1 MGKILV
7 LAEKPSVGRELAAV
21 LGCKK
26 KEKSAIIGDKYIV
39 TWALGHLVTLEDP
52 AHYSDAYKTWSMET
66 LPMLP
71 EKMALKVIPE
81 TKGQYSAVRTYLNS
95 KEVDEVIIATDAG
108 REGELVARWI
118 IEKANCKKPIKRLWI
133 SSQTKKAIEEG
144 FRNLAPGKAYDSL
157 YHAAQARAEADW
169 LVGLNTTRALT
180 CKFNA
185 QLSAGRVQTPTLAL
199 IVAREKEI
207 QNFSPRDYYTLRADL
222 GNFFVSYRDRDG
234 QASIFDKEK
243 AEALAKKI
251 QGATFTVTDVKTT
264 KKTVAPPLLYDLTE
278 LQRDANKQYGFSPK
292 ETLKL
297 MQSLYE
303 YHKALT
309 YPRTDSRYIT
319 EDIVPTLPERLGALH
334 LSSMQAYV
342 SEIRKNG
349 YTIHKACVNNQKV
362 TDHHAIIPTEQY
374 VDLTALSSDEAKI
387 YQMVVK
393 RFIACF
399 FPAYTYLSVKTETEC
414 MGETFVATGRE
425 VTEPGWRKVQNLT
438 EEEEESE
445 QNLPKIEK
453 GATFICRA
461 HQLKAQKT
469 TPPERYTEATLLSA
483 MENPAKFI
491 ESRDMRA
498 FIGSGLG
505 TPATRADIIEKLY
518 STFYMEKT
526 DGKHI
531 VPTAKGM
538 QLIEIVPKDLKEPLL
553 TAQWEQKLEDIRGD
567 KLDKKVFIDDIRKY
581 ATALV
586 GSVKNSDALY
596 RHENLTNTRC
606 PVCGERMLEVK
617 GKKGKMLVCS
627 DRECGHRENVSME
640 TNARCP
646 NCSKKLELFGS
657 GDKKIYVCRCG
668 YREKAASLE
677 KRLAE
682 NRAGKV
688 SKKDVHKYM
697 QKQTNDA
704 TTMADLLK
712 QAMEGNK

>member
-1 MGKILV
+1 MGKTLV

-26 KEKSAIIGDKYIV
+26 KEKSAYLGEKYIV

-52 AHYSDAYKTWSMET
+52 AHYSAAYKTWSMET

-71 EKMALKVIPE
+71 EKMELRVIPE
-81 TKGQYSAVRTYLNS
+81 TAAQFAAVRGYLNS
-95 KEVDEVIIATDAG
+95 KEVSDVIIATDAG

-118 IEKANCKKPIKRLWI
+118 LEKAGCKKPIKRLWI
-133 SSQTKKAIEEG
+133 SSQTQKAIREG
-144 FRNLAPGKAYDSL
+144 FQNLAPGKAYDSL
-157 YHAAQARAEADW
+157 YAAAEARAEADW

-207 QNFSPRDYYTLRADL
+207 QSFTPREYYTLRADL
-222 GNFFVSYRDRDG
+222 GNFFVGYRDRDG
-234 QASIFDKEK
+234 QAGIFDKEK
-243 AEALAKKI
+243 AEALAKSV
-251 QGATFTVTDVKTT
+251 QGATFTITDVKTT
-264 KKTVAPPLLYDLTE
+264 KKTTPPPLLYDLTE

-292 ETLKL
+292 ETLRL

-303 YHKALT
+303 HHKALT
-309 YPRTDSRYIT
+309 YPRTDSRYLT
-319 EDIVPTLPERLGALH
+319 DDIVPTLPERLAALH
-334 LSSMQAYV
+334 VNSLAPFV
-342 SEIRKNG
+342 NEIRKNG
-349 YTIHKACVNNQKV
+349 YSIAPACVNNAKV
-362 TDHHAIIPTEQY
+362 SDHHAIIPTEEY
-374 VDLTALSSDEAKI
+374 IDTAALSSDEAKI

-393 RFIACF
+393 RFVACF
-399 FPAYTYLSVKTETEC
+399 FPAYTYLSVKTEAEC
-414 MGETFVATGRE
+414 GGERFVATGRE
-425 VTEPGWRKVQNLT
+425 VKETGWRRVQNLA
-438 EEEEESE
+438 EEEEENE

-453 GATFICRA
+453 GAQFTCRA
-461 HQLKAQKT
+461 YQLKAQKT
-469 TPPERYTEATLLSA
+469 TPPERYTEASLLSA

-491 ESRDMRA
+491 ENRDMRA
-498 FIGSGLG
+498 FIGGGLG

-518 STFYMEKT
+518 STFYMEKP

-538 QLIEIVPKDLKEPLL
+538 QLIDIVPADLKEPLL
-553 TAQWEQKLEDIRGD
+553 TAEWEQKLEDIRNGKIQKKAFVGD
-567 KLDKKVFIDDIRKY
+567 IQKY
-581 ATALV
+581 ATSLV
-586 GSVKNSDALY
+586 GSVKNSQALY

-606 PVCGERMLEVK
+606 SVCGERMLEVK

-627 DRECGHRENVSME
+627 DRACGHRENLSIQ

-657 GDKKIYVCRCG
+657 GEKKTYVCRCG

-677 KRLAE
+677 KRLSE
-682 NRAGKV
+682 NRAGRV
-688 SKKDVHKYM
+688 SRKDVQKYM
-697 QKQTNDA
+697 QKQNADT
-704 TTMADLLK
+704 TTMADLLR
-712 QAMEGNK
+712 QAMEGK